1 MIKQNKNSYYQNAY
15 YYELFHWFNC
25 MKSDLYRQFPA
36 PATFTGVL
44 RLP

>member
-25 MKSDLYRQFPA
+25 MKSDLYRHFLTWQLLLVF
-36 PATFTGVL
+36 
-44 RLP
+44 